1 MPPPVE
7 KDLIEKHKDQASRAT
22 SKKPLLLEKKDK
34 LPEKAIVVPVI
45 IPQPSEQ
52 F

>member
-7 KDLIEKHKDQASRAT
+7 KDLIDKHKDQASRAT

-34 LPEKAIVVPVI
+34 VPEKVIVPAIM
-45 IPQPSEQ
+45 PQPSEQ